1 MGMEYFGN
9 KLKTLRKSK
18 ELTQSELARQLNLSK
33 GTVSSYEQGKM
44 YPSVEVLIK
53 MCQILGVSSD
63 YLLGMEDELP
73 IQMSG
78 LTEKQ
83 MKAFLLLVSTVEQA
97 NNVLGRNGLDGQ

>member
-18 ELTQSELARQLNLSK
+18 ELTQLELARQLNLSK
-33 GTVSSYEQGKM
+33 ETVSSYEQGNM

-53 MCQILGVSSD
+53 LCQILGVSSD

-73 IQMSG
+73 MQMSG
-78 LTEKQ
+78 LTDK
-83 MKAFLLLVSTVEQA
+83 
-97 NNVLGRNGLDGQ
+97 